1 VKRAAAILL
10 ALLAAAPAHADDGAA
25 TVEALKRRGLE
36 LAMAADAARR
46 EQSCPLPGRAEL
58 FFGGVADARAFRLG
72 LQIDGAPLEHAF
84 SAAEVQALAKGG
96 MFHFDCLRLAPG
108 THHLQATLSW
118 SADSAGQPPQPLQLE
133 QDFELAMPAAPLQL
147 RLHGG
152 LLGAALELVS
162 RSGVAYQPDS
172 GWRARLGLERLGFAE
187 PEESAEQF
195 VLGGAGDPRVLQARF
210 LLDTGHAMSAAVV
223 LRRLAADAQGAVL
236 APRFAL
242 ELGQAEL
249 AYGLSAD
256 AEASWCSAPEVFAN
270 RAQRAALSLGLA
282 QYRYQR
288 GEPAAAQAL
297 LGEPQAPRGPHPDP
311 ALTARQDLYSMLLLA
326 QGRYEPAAEMLRG
339 AFNNADYDSWVHYY
353 NLGVSLIQSGQAPQG
368 ATVLNRVGSINSD
381 SLPLQR
387 LRDHANL
394 VLARHFL
401 EAGQGATA
409 IPLFGRID
417 SAGPDSASALLGLGW
432 AWLAPAGAVQPE
444 IHLGDEITTGAPPET
459 LNGAMADLTDQNL
472 YQRFHIA
479 PFAQASIP
487 ADEAAR
493 LRRALAAWVVV
504 ADRGALDEHA
514 EEAMIDIAW
523 ALRRLGAA
531 QQAAQY
537 DERAVDALER
547 DRTLL
552 DAAEAQARDAQGPDR
567 WLAGDKAVEPG
578 LPWEL
583 PALPPPP
590 AAPYLLDLLASQPFQ
605 AAMHDYR
612 DLRLLQGGLGEDE
625 AAAALRGEVQAALQA
640 QRTLLRDLQLETL
653 AVQRHRVDALL
664 LGARDALV
672 RVYDNPNAAVP
683 APR

>member
-1 VKRAAAILL
+1 MKRAAALLGLL
-10 ALLAAAPAHADDGAA
+10 ACVPAHAADTAT
-25 TVEALKRRGLE
+25 TVEALKRRALD

-46 EQSCPLPGRAEL
+46 EQSCAQPGRTDL
-58 FFGGVADARAFRLG
+58 YFGGVQDGRAVRLS
-72 LQIDGAPLEHAF
+72 LAIDGVPLEHGF
-84 SAAEVQALAKGG
+84 SAVEAQALAKGG
-96 MFHFDCLRLAPG
+96 LYHLDCMRLAPG
-108 THHLQATLSW
+108 THRLQASLSW
-118 SADSAGQPPQPLQLE
+118 GAEGGAQPSPPLQLE
-133 QDFELAMPAAPLQL
+133 RDFEQVLGAPLEL

-152 LLGAALELVS
+152 LIGASLELLT
-162 RSGVAYQPDS
+162 RSGIAYQPES
-172 GWRARLGLERLGFAE
+172 GWRARLGLDK
-187 PEESAEQF
+187 PEESADHF
-195 VLGGAGDPRVLQARF
+195 VLGGAGDPRVRQAHF
-210 LLDTGHAMSAAVV
+210 LLDTGHAMSATAV
-223 LRRLAADAQGAVL
+223 LRELAAEAQGAAL
-236 APRFAL
+236 APRFPL
-242 ELGQAEL
+242 ELAQAEL

-256 AEASWCSAPEVFAN
+256 AEASWRDAPFVAAN
-270 RAQRAALSLGLA
+270 HLQRDTVSLELA
-282 QYRYQR
+282 RYRYQR
-288 GEPAAAQAL
+288 GEPAAAQDL
-297 LGEPQAPRGPHPDP
+297 LGVPQAPRGPHPAA

-326 QGRYEPAAEMLRG
+326 QGRYEPAAEVLRS

-368 ATVLNRVGSINSD
+368 ATVLNRVGSLVSD
-381 SLPLQR
+381 SPVMRR

-417 SAGPDSASALLGLGW
+417 SGGPDSASALLGLGW

-459 LNGAMADLTDQNL
+459 LNGAVADLNDQNL
-472 YQRFHIA
+472 YQRFHLA
-479 PFAQASIP
+479 PFSRASVP
-487 ADEAAR
+487 GDEAAR

-504 ADRGALDEHA
+504 ADRGARDEHA

-537 DERAVDALER
+537 DERAVAALEH
-547 DRTLL
+547 DRMLL
-552 DAAEAQARDAQGPDR
+552 DAAEAQARDAQGPER

-590 AAPYLLDLLASQPFQ
+590 AAPYLLDMLASHPFQ

-612 DLRLLQGGLGEDE
+612 DLRLLQNGLGEGD
-625 AAAALRGEVQAALQA
+625 AAGLRTDLQAALLA
-640 QRTLLRDLQLETL
+640 QRLLLRDLQLEAL
-653 AVQRHRVDALL
+653 AVQRHRVEALL
-664 LGARDALV
+664 LGARDALIH
-672 RVYDNPNAAVP
+672 VYDNPNAG
-683 APR
+683 APPSR